1 MAGPL
6 QGVKVVDFTEIIAG
20 PLAGMLLADMGAEV
34 IKVEPPWGEPWRLTQ
49 SFSPTESRGFLAYNR
64 GKRSLTLDLT
74 SSDASQILSRLI
86 PQADVVLVN
95 YRPDVAVKLGVDY
108 ATFSALNPR
117 LIYCENTAFGRS
129 GPDAE
134 RPGYDIIIQAM
145 SGLMA
150 AEGKLLEGAP
160 QHIWSSPLVDTA
172 AGLCLA
178 WCVCG
183 ALYSRERTGRGQ
195 MIETTL
201 LGTALMLLGSRVVQ
215 VESLDRES
223 RIDTV
228 EALSA
233 RREAGIPFREMVEIH
248 QEEHPP
254 TSGTMYYRTY
264 QTRNG
269 AIAVGCLSDPLRR
282 RLLDALNLRDIRF
295 EADYDPQSPEALAFN
310 AELISEAERI
320 FGEKTTGQWL
330 ELLGNRGIPAGPVR
344 FVEELFDDPQV
355 AANHLMVDLEHRDAG
370 KIKMAGLLASF
381 SDTPLE
387 ATAPPA
393 LGQHSDVVLG
403 ELGFTMEQIEAWRE
417 GGVIR

>member
-1 MAGPL
+1 MGPL
-6 QGVKVVDFTEIIAG
+6 QGVKMVEFTEIIAG

-34 IKVEPPWGEPWRLTQ
+34 TKVEPPWGDPWRFTQ
-49 SFSPTESRGFLAYNR
+49 SFSATESRNFLAYNR

-74 SSDASQILSRLI
+74 SSDASLILSRLI

-108 ATFSALNPR
+108 ESLSALNPR

-150 AEGKLLEGAP
+150 AEGKMLEGAP

-223 RIDTV
+223 RNDTV

-233 RREAGIPFREMVEIH
+233 MREAGIPFREMLEIH

-264 QTRNG
+264 QTSNG

-295 EADYDPQSPEALAFN
+295 EADYDPQSPAALAFN
-310 AELISEAERI
+310 AELIRKAEEI
-320 FGEKTTGQWL
+320 FGEKSNEQWL

-355 AANHLMVDLEHRDAG
+355 ASNHLVVDLEHRDAG
-370 KIKMAGLLASF
+370 KIKMPGLLASF

-387 ATAPPA
+387 AAAPPA
-393 LGQHSDVVLG
+393 LGQHSEAVLG
-403 ELGFTMEQIEAWRE
+403 GLGFTALQIEAWRE
-417 GGVIR
+417 GGLIR

>member
-1 MAGPL
+1 MVGPL
-6 QGVKVVDFTEIIAG
+6 QGVKVVEFTEIIAG

-34 IKVEPPWGEPWRLTQ
+34 TKVEPPWGDPWRLTQ

-64 GKRSLTLDLT
+64 GKRSFTLDLT

-95 YRPDVAVKLGVDY
+95 YRPDVAVKLRVDY
-108 ATFSALNPR
+108 ETLSALNPQ

-134 RPGYDIIIQAM
+134 RPGYDIIVQAM

-150 AEGKLLEGAP
+150 AEGKSLEGAP

-178 WCVCG
+178 WCICG

-201 LGTALMLLGSRVVQ
+201 MGTALMLLGSRVVQ
-215 VESLDRES
+215 VESLDREN
-223 RIDTV
+223 RNDTV
-228 EALSA
+228 ETLSA
-233 RREAGIPFREMVEIH
+233 MREAGFSYREMLEIH

-295 EADYDPQSPEALAFN
+295 EADYDPQSSEALAFN
-310 AELISEAERI
+310 AELIREAEGL
-320 FGEKTTGQWL
+320 FGDKTTGEGL

-355 AANHLMVDLEHRDAG
+355 AANQLLVDLEHRDAG

-387 ATAPPA
+387 AAAPPA
-393 LGQHSDVVLG
+393 LGQHSDAVLG
-403 ELGFTMEQIEAWRE
+403 ELGFTAEQIEAWQKSR
-417 GGVIR
+417 VIR

>member
-1 MAGPL
+1 MPGPL
-6 QGVKVVDFTEIIAG
+6 QGVKVVEFTEIIAG
-20 PLAGMLLADMGAEV
+20 PLGGMLLADMGAEV
-34 IKVEPPWGEPWRLTQ
+34 TKVEPPWGDPWRLTQ
-49 SFSPTESRGFLAYNR
+49 SFSPTESRQFLAYNR

-74 SSDASQILSRLI
+74 SSDAAQILSRLI

-108 ATFSALNPR
+108 ESLRALNPR

-150 AEGKLLEGAP
+150 SEGKMLDGAP
-160 QHIWSSPLVDTA
+160 LHIWSSPMVDTA

-183 ALYSRERTGRGQ
+183 ALYSREKTGRGQ
-195 MIETTL
+195 KIETTL
-201 LGTALMLLGSRVVQ
+201 MGTALMLLGSRLVQ
-215 VESLDRES
+215 VESLDQAS
-223 RIDTV
+223 RNDTV
-228 EALSA
+228 EALSTL
-233 RREAGIPFREMVEIH
+233 REAGIPYRELLEFH

-254 TSGTMYYRTY
+254 TSGTIYYRTY

-282 RLLDALNLRDIRF
+282 RLLEVLNLEDIRF
-295 EADYDPQSPEALAFN
+295 DADYDPQSPASLAFN
-310 AELISEAERI
+310 AELIREAEHL
-320 FGEKTTGQWL
+320 FGGKTSGEWL
-330 ELLGNRGIPAGPVR
+330 ELLGKRGIPAGPVR
-344 FVEELFDDPQV
+344 FVEELFDDPQI
-355 AANHLMVDLEHRDAG
+355 AANDLMVDLEHRDAG

-381 SDTPLE
+381 SDTPLQ

-393 LGQHSDVVLG
+393 LGQHSDAVLG
-403 ELGFTMEQIEAWRE
+403 ELGFTAEQIEAWRE
-417 GGVIR
+417 DGVIR

>member
-1 MAGPL
+1 MGPL
-6 QGVKVVDFTEIIAG
+6 QGVKVVEFTEIIAG
-20 PLAGMLLADMGAEV
+20 PLAGMLLADMGADV
-34 IKVEPPWGEPWRLTQ
+34 TKVEAPWGDPWRLTQ
-49 SFSPTESRGFLAYNR
+49 SFSPNESRNFLAYNR

-74 SSDASQILSRLI
+74 SPTASQILSRLI
-86 PQADVVLVN
+86 PEADVVLVN
-95 YRPDVAVKLGVDY
+95 YRPDVALKLGVDY
-108 ATFSALNPR
+108 EALRALNPN
-117 LIYCENTAFGRS
+117 LIYCENTTFGRS

-150 AEGKLLEGAP
+150 AEGKIFEGSP

-183 ALYSRERTGRGQ
+183 ALYSREHTGRGQ

-223 RIDTV
+223 RNDTV

-233 RREAGIPFREMVEIH
+233 MREAGIPFHEMVEIH
-248 QEEHPP
+248 QEEHPA
-254 TSGTMYYRTY
+254 TSGTIYYRTY

-295 EADYDPQSPEALAFN
+295 ETDYDSDSPAALAFN
-310 AELISEAERI
+310 AELIRQAEKI
-320 FGEKTTGQWL
+320 FGEKTSEVWL
-330 ELLGNRGIPAGPVR
+330 ELLENRGIPAGPVR

-355 AANHLMVDLEHRDAG
+355 AANHLVVDLEHAEAG
-370 KIKMAGLLASF
+370 KIKMAGLLANF

-387 ATAPPA
+387 ASTPPA
-393 LGQHSDVVLG
+393 LGQHSDVILG
-403 ELGFTMEQIEAWRE
+403 ELGFTAQQIEAWRE

>member
-1 MAGPL
+1 MVGPL

-34 IKVEPPWGEPWRLTQ
+34 TKVEPPWGEAWRLTQ

-74 SSDASQILSRLI
+74 SPDASQILSRLI

-108 ATFSALNPR
+108 ETLRALNPR

-150 AEGKLLEGAP
+150 AEGRMVEGAP
-160 QHIWSSPLVDTA
+160 QHIWASPLVDTA
-172 AGLCLA
+172 AGICLA

-201 LGTALMLLGSRVVQ
+201 LGTALMLLGSRMVQ
-215 VESLDRES
+215 VESLDREN
-223 RIDTV
+223 RNDTL
-228 EALSA
+228 EALSGM
-233 RREAGIPFREMVEIH
+233 REAGVPFQEMLEIH
-248 QEEHPP
+248 QEQHPP

-264 QTRNG
+264 QTKNG

-282 RLLDALNLRDIRF
+282 RLLEALNLRDIRF
-295 EADYDPQSPEALAFN
+295 EADYDPQSPASLAFN
-310 AELISEAERI
+310 IELIREAEEL
-320 FGEKTTGQWL
+320 FAEKTSEEWL
-330 ELLGNRGIPAGPVR
+330 EFLGGRGIPAGPIR

-355 AANHLMVDLEHRDAG
+355 AANHLVVDLEHRDAG
-370 KIKMAGLLASF
+370 KMKMAGLLARF

-393 LGQHSDVVLG
+393 LGQHSDSVLG
-403 ELGFTMEQIEAWRE
+403 ELGFTPEQIETWRE

>member
-1 MAGPL
+1 
-6 QGVKVVDFTEIIAG
+6 
-20 PLAGMLLADMGAEV
+20 
-34 IKVEPPWGEPWRLTQ
+34 
-49 SFSPTESRGFLAYNR
+49 
-64 GKRSLTLDLT
+64 
-74 SSDASQILSRLI
+74 
-86 PQADVVLVN
+86 
-95 YRPDVAVKLGVDY
+95 
-108 ATFSALNPR
+108 
-117 LIYCENTAFGRS
+117 
-129 GPDAE
+129 
-134 RPGYDIIIQAM
+134 
-145 SGLMA
+145 MA
-150 AEGKLLEGAP
+150 AEGKMSEGAP
-160 QHIWSSPLVDTA
+160 QHVWSSPLVDTA

-215 VESLDRES
+215 VESLDRSS
-223 RIDTV
+223 RNDTV

-233 RREAGIPFREMVEIH
+233 MREAGIPFREMLEIH

-264 QTRNG
+264 QTKNG

-295 EADYDPQSPEALAFN
+295 EADYDPQSHESLAFN
-310 AELISEAERI
+310 AELIREAEKI
-320 FGEKTTGQWL
+320 FAEKNTGEWL
-330 ELLGNRGIPAGPVR
+330 DLLGNRGIPAGPVR

-355 AANHLMVDLEHRDAG
+355 AANHLVVDLEHRDAG
-370 KIKMAGLLASF
+370 KIKMAGLLANF

-387 ATAPPA
+387 AAAPPA
-393 LGQHSDVVLG
+393 LGQHSDGVL
-403 ELGFTMEQIEAWRE
+403 ENLGFTAEQIESWRE

>member
-1 MAGPL
+1 MTGPL
-6 QGVKVVDFTEIIAG
+6 QGVKVVDFSEVIAG

-34 IKVEPPWGEPWRLTQ
+34 TKVEPPWGDPWRLTQ

-95 YRPDVAVKLGVDY
+95 YRPDVAARLGVDY
-108 ATFSALNPR
+108 ESLSALNPR

-150 AEGKLLEGAP
+150 AEGKLLDGAP
-160 QHIWSSPLVDTA
+160 QHIWSTPLVDTA

-201 LGTALMLLGSRVVQ
+201 LGTALMLLGSRMVQ

-223 RIDTV
+223 RNDTV

-233 RREAGIPFREMVEIH
+233 RRGAGIPFREMVEIH

-264 QTRNG
+264 QTKNG
-269 AIAVGCLSDPLRR
+269 AIAVGCLSDPLRQ

-295 EADYDPQSPEALAFN
+295 EADYDPQSAEALAFN
-310 AELISEAERI
+310 AELIGEAERI
-320 FGEKTTGQWL
+320 FGEKTT
-330 ELLGNRGIPAGPVR
+330 
-344 FVEELFDDPQV
+344 EE
-355 AANHLMVDLEHRDAG
+355 
-370 KIKMAGLLASF
+370 
-381 SDTPLE
+381 
-387 ATAPPA
+387 
-393 LGQHSDVVLG
+393 
-403 ELGFTMEQIEAWRE
+403 
-417 GGVIR
+417 

>member
-6 QGVKVVDFTEIIAG
+6 QGVKVVEFTEIIAG

-34 IKVEPPWGEPWRLTQ
+34 TKVEPPWGDPWRFTQ
-49 SFSPTESRGFLAYNR
+49 SFSATESRNFLAYNR

-74 SSDASQILSRLI
+74 SSDASLILSRLI

-108 ATFSALNPR
+108 ESLSALNPR

-150 AEGKLLEGAP
+150 AEGKMLEGAP

-172 AGLCLA
+172 AGLCQA

-223 RIDTV
+223 RNDTV

-233 RREAGIPFREMVEIH
+233 MREAGIPFREMLEIH
-248 QEEHPP
+248 QEDHPP

-264 QTRNG
+264 QTSNG

-295 EADYDPQSPEALAFN
+295 EADYDPQSPAALAFN
-310 AELISEAERI
+310 AELIRKAEEI
-320 FGEKTTGQWL
+320 FGEKSNEQWL

-355 AANHLMVDLEHRDAG
+355 ASNHLVVDLEHRDAG
-370 KIKMAGLLASF
+370 KIKMPGLLASF

-387 ATAPPA
+387 AAAPPA
-393 LGQHSDVVLG
+393 LGQHSEAVLG
-403 ELGFTMEQIEAWRE
+403 GLGFTALQIEAWRE
-417 GGVIR
+417 GGLIR

>member
-6 QGVKVVDFTEIIAG
+6 QGVKVVEFTEIIAG

-34 IKVEPPWGEPWRLTQ
+34 TKVEPPWGDPWRLTQ
-49 SFSPTESRGFLAYNR
+49 SFSPTESRSFLAYNR

-74 SSDASQILSRLI
+74 STGASKILSRLI
-86 PQADVVLVN
+86 PRADVVLVN
-95 YRPDVAVKLGVDY
+95 YRPDVAAKLGVDY
-108 ATFSALNPR
+108 ESLSGLNPR

-150 AEGKLLEGAP
+150 AEGKLVEGTP

-172 AGLCLA
+172 AGFCLA

-201 LGTALMLLGSRVVQ
+201 LGTALMLLGSRVAQ
-215 VESLDRES
+215 VESLDRKN
-223 RIDTV
+223 RDDTL
-228 EALSA
+228 EGLSA
-233 RREAGIPFREMVEIH
+233 MREAGIPFEEMVEIY
-248 QEEHPP
+248 QKEHPP
-254 TSGTMYYRTY
+254 TYGTMYYRTY
-264 QTRNG
+264 QTKNG

-282 RLLDALNLRDIRF
+282 RLLDVLDLNDIRF
-295 EADYDPQSPEALAFN
+295 EADYDPKSPEAADWN
-310 AELISEAERI
+310 AGLIREASRI
-320 FGEKTTGQWL
+320 FRNKTTIEWL
-330 ELLGNRGIPAGPVR
+330 ELLENRGIPAGPVR
-344 FVEELFDDPQV
+344 FVEELLDDPQV
-355 AANHLMVDLEHRDAG
+355 AANHLVVDLEHRDAG
-370 KIKMAGLLASF
+370 KIRMAGLLASF

-387 ATAPPA
+387 ALAPPA
-393 LGQHSDVVLG
+393 LGQHSDAVLQ
-403 ELGFTMEQIEAWRE
+403 ELGYTREQIEAWRE
-417 GGVIR
+417 AGVIR